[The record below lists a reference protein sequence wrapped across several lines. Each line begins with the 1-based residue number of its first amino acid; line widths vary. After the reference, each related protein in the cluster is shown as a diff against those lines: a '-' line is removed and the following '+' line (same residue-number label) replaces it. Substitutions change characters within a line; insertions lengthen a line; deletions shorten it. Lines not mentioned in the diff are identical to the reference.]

1 MEMHLLVPSALVV
14 FAVLYMGLSLRFEK
28 VWGVDP
34 SRMTPA
40 KESGGGLSAVWML
53 VRDALACLP
62 FVLVLAGAAAELEL
76 SGALAVI
83 AAGCCVCGAF
93 WFMGLFV
100 SVRHGA
106 CGLAE
111 LAAEEIGAP
120 MRGIVRLLTLLALLT
135 AQGMVSV
142 SVGWY
147 VLGYE
152 PDTFF
157 APQTRALYAALTLV
171 LMMTLMPVNLQ
182 AGSLRSEGEAAPLAM
197 GSALVLGLCAVA
209 ALVQPGYIPENRLPI
224 PDGMRAWLWE
234 MLRQTPGLFAMER
247 LIRLGGRQL
256 AEMTPRK
263 LRLIRGYRCLAAMIS
278 MLFYGVSLALA
289 YVVRAKIIPAAALLP
304 GAVSAA
310 ALIAIAAVSFA
321 LWFAR
326 IGRRVI

>member
-1 MEMHLLVPSALVV
+1 MHLVVPSALVV
-14 FAVLYMGLSLRFEK
+14 FAALYMGLSRHFERI
-28 VWGVDP
+28 WGVDL

-40 KESGGGLSAVWML
+40 HERDRGLSAVWML
-53 VRDALACLP
+53 LRDTLACLP
-62 FVLVLAGAAAELEL
+62 LVVACVRGAAAL
-76 SGALAVI
+76 SLPAALGII
-83 AAGCCVCGAF
+83 AAGCCMLGYL
-93 WFMGLFV
+93 WFMALFV

-321 LWFAR
+321 LWFVR